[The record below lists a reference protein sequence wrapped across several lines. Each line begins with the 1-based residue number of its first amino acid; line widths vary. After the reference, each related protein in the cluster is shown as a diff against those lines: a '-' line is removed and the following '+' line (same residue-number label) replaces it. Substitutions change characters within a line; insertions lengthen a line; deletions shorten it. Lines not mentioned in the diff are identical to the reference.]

1 MVFGLFV
8 QAETKEFAVT
18 VVMNMNQVQLADYT
32 FWKFS
37 D

>member
-1 MVFGLFV
+1 MEFGLFA
-8 QAETKEFAVT
+8 QGEINEFVVT
-18 VVMNMNQVQLADYT
+18 VVMNMNQAQLADYT